1 MLQSLPKLQ
10 ANTKDIFYFSI
21 GWRTMGVR
29 ARVRAETTHVL
40 QSYSKNDKMQVLLM

>member
-1 MLQSLPKLQ
+1 MLRFLPKLQ
-10 ANTKDIFYFSI
+10 ANTKGIFYYSI

-40 QSYSKNDKMQVLLM
+40 